1 MTGALW
7 ALGLPALWAGYAWG
21 SHLLTL
27 GSVWRGRPTVR
38 AAALTFDD
46 GPDPE
51 HTPRLLDILGA
62 EGVKGTFFLIGKRA
76 AAAPAL
82 ARRVAEEGHD
92 LGNHTWSHRSLW
104 LCGPRETARQV
115 SRGHAAIA
123 DAGGQPPRFFR
134 PPWGMTNLA
143 LFPVLHRL
151 DIPCVFWSL
160 QPEGLR
166 AVAPGAQVAWAL
178 QRVRPGAI
186 LDLHDA
192 GGVPGAGA
200 RLVDAL
206 PALIAGLRA
215 RGYALVPLRDLL

>member
-7 ALGLPALWAGYAWG
+7 ALGLPALWAGYACG

-51 HTPRLLDILGA
+51 YTPRVLDILGA
-62 EGVKGTFFLIGKRA
+62 QGVKGTFFLIGKRV

-82 ARRVAEEGHD
+82 ARRIAEEGHD

-104 LCGPRETARQV
+104 LCGPRETERQV
-115 SRGHAAIA
+115 SRGHAAVA
-123 DAGGQPPRFFR
+123 DAAGRAPRFFR

-143 LFPVLHRL
+143 LFPALRRL
-151 DIPCVFWSL
+151 GTPGVFWSL
-160 QPEGLR
+160 QPEGR
-166 AVAPGAQVAWAL
+166 RPIPAPAQVEWTVERAC
-178 QRVRPGAI
+178 PGAI

-192 GGVPGAGA
+192 DGVPGAGA

-206 PALIAGLRA
+206 PALIAGLRT